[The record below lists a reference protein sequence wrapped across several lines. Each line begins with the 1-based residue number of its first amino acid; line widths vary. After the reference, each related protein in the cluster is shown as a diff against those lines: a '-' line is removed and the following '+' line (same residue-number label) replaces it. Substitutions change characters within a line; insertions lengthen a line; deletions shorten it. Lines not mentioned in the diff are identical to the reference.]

1 MQFSESAQP
10 EVYEPKK
17 DEKMEEIK
25 PVVAA
30 TPVKEAV
37 KSILDVIGQLEGKV
51 QKSHGKKLFKEVY
64 NKETTC
70 LPCYQKL
77 PGWSSE
83 YDEVF
88 CAPDRQCTRRKCD
101 KCNLILTK
109 RERSRTRKHSCGRS
123 LSASKKA

>member
-70 LPCYQKL
+70 LPCY
-77 PGWSSE
+77 
-83 YDEVF
+83 
-88 CAPDRQCTRRKCD
+88 
-101 KCNLILTK
+101 
-109 RERSRTRKHSCGRS
+109 
-123 LSASKKA
+123 